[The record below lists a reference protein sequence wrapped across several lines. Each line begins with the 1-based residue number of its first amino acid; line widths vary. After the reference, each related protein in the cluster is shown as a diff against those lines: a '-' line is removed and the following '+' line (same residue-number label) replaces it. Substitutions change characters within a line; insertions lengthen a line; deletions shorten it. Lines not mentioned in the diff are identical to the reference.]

1 MIYVVKIPAILFA
14 TLRTSIGKPQK
25 MSGQWQWQVAVAVA
39 VASGKWQVSSGIRL
53 PVAPLPSIAI
63 TLPPALS
70 HPGRAAFLMRSGQTL
85 LPARSHSGRGR
96 PRRFLE

>member
-1 MIYVVKIPAILFA
+1 MLCKF
-14 TLRTSIGKPQK
+14 LRNYLQLCEPQSENPKKCLGNSSGKW
-25 MSGQWQWQVAVAVA
+25 QWQWQVA
-39 VASGKWQVSSGIRL
+39 SGIRL

-85 LPARSHSGRGR
+85 LPARSHPGRGR

>member
-1 MIYVVKIPAILFA
+1 MIYVVKIPAKLFA

-25 MSGQWQWQVAVAVA
+25 MSGQWQWQVAVA
-39 VASGKWQVSSGIRL
+39 SGIRL

>member
-1 MIYVVKIPAILFA
+1 MIYVVKIPAKLFA

-25 MSGQWQWQVAVAVA
+25 MSGQWQWQWQVAVAVA
-39 VASGKWQVSSGIRL
+39 SGIRL